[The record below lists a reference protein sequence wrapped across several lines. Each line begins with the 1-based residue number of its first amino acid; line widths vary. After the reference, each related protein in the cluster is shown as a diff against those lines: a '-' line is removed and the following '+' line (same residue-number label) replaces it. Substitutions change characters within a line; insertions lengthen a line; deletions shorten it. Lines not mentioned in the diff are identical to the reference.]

1 MQRNIKSWIGRI
13 IAFFI
18 GFGVLLGLIYYV
30 GFENFLSILLQTS
43 PYWIIASVIVYAISW
58 VFRTL
63 RLEKF
68 TAHAGKN
75 VKIFNLFK
83 LYISGY
89 ALNVILPAKAGDV
102 ATVGYLKMEGINIGM
117 SAAIILQTRIL
128 DVLALILLS
137 IPAFIFFFEKGASEW
152 IWTTIFICILIV
164 AVPIGIVLLDRNKM
178 FSDILEKLK
187 DRCSHKILKLLAEKT
202 RDVYEGYHAIVSNKR
217 LFVTSILLSLMIWL
231 FEAFTC
237 YTVSIAV
244 GAQIPII
251 VVIFAVSIANV
262 GKCIPATPGAV
273 GIYEGIF
280 VAVLVLFGISFDIA
294 IVIAILDHLIKNLF
308 ILAIGV
314 PATTSIGMNV
324 SELYRRRQ
332 FN

>member
-1 MQRNIKSWIGRI
+1 MQRNKKSWICRV
-13 IAFFI
+13 IAFFV

-30 GFENFLSILLQTS
+30 GFENFLSIILQTS
-43 PYWIIASVIVYAISW
+43 PYWIVASVIVYAISW

-75 VKIFNLFK
+75 VKLFNLFK

-137 IPAFIFFFEKGASEW
+137 MPAFIFFFEKGTSEW

-314 PATTSIGMNV
+314 PATTSIGVDV
-324 SELYRRRQ
+324 SELYRRRW